1 MKCAEFI
8 GKARNSGQNPS
19 PFAHIALVAAG
30 ENGAETASGECEH
43 GDSMA
48 KTNQANGL
56 ADAPNP
62 DYDPISELSH
72 IVKFGPVG
80 KADAEF
86 QIDMEN
92 ELMGE
97 MSIVENEEAAA
108 EEITAKAPSADTSVI
123 PGLEDLPPRG
133 EKSPLAEAA
142 GVEPVENSAED
153 DGIDGAFDDAIA
165 RSLDEPVADEPSVPD
180 ELENQLNNLLA
191 GLGSRDSEAQAE
203 LETDVAAADEVTSGS
218 EPVESPVDESP
229 ETRVEAVVPSPR
241 DDNVGDAGASA
252 EPRDTE
258 MADDPMKALAQLTGE
273 VASDGVASEDT
284 SADIASS
291 QAAADDDEPAPL
303 VETADISDEVVPV
316 EGDLEIPEV
325 TFESDVPEPPHFEDL
340 DEDFKEAF
348 NKITDFDRFEY
359 EATAKE
365 PDPNAGERFDN
376 TFDGKNRKI
385 GSGSEVGAAGALR
398 TAAGANGRANREQ
411 QEYPRDETPHAD
423 GFDPD
428 QNLDIPAV
436 DTGEH
441 DGGARRGIMIAMI
454 VAAIAVAGGIGAFAL
469 SFGGGETAAPA
480 VIKADNGPIK
490 VKPEDPGG
498 KTVPNEDRKVYEQ
511 VAGATR
517 TERLTQEKLIL
528 TEEEPIDVGGD
539 VNIPRVASSDPAA
552 SGTQAELAPVDKPD
566 SAVPAGKND
575 GSILLETGR
584 FAGAPVEEP
593 VVVKPRR
600 VKTLIVKPDGT
611 LVPREEPAAAA
622 GVTNGLR
629 AAADATA
636 ETTAD
641 TAGTTVETENAAEA
655 ASTTGENKSTEVA
668 AVPAD
673 QNNAEVDR
681 EVTLRSPAD
690 NEAAGDGGSTSS
702 GKTEGVVET
711 EGIPFPA
718 PAPRAE
724 FEVRQAAA
732 VATEAQRGER
742 AVAEAGQQ
750 AETQT
755 AATDA
760 ETAAETPA
768 PAANPEWWVQ
778 ISSRS
783 SRALAQ
789 TSYADMADRYG
800 SIIGGRDVNIVRA
813 DIEGK
818 GTYYRVRI
826 AGGNRSEAGR
836 LCSRLKNAGAN
847 CFIAR

>member
-108 EEITAKAPSADTSVI
+108 EEITAKAPRADTYVI

-133 EKSPLAEAA
+133 EKSPLAEAT

-165 RSLDEPVADEPSVPD
+165 RSLDEPAADEPSVPD

-191 GLGSRDSEAQAE
+191 GLGSRDSEARAE
-203 LETDVAAADEVTSGS
+203 LETDVATADEVTSES

-229 ETRVEAVVPSPR
+229 ETWVEAVVPSPR
-241 DDNVGDAGASA
+241 DDNVGDAGAGA

-316 EGDLEIPEV
+316 EDDLEIPEV
-325 TFESDVPEPPHFEDL
+325 TFESDVPKPPHFADL
-340 DEDFKEAF
+340 DKDFKEAF

-385 GSGSEVGAAGALR
+385 GSGSGVGAAGALR
-398 TAAGANGRANREQ
+398 TAASANGRANREQ
-411 QEYPRDETPHAD
+411 QENPRVETPHAD

-428 QNLDIPAV
+428 QNLDIRAV

-441 DGGARRGIMIAMI
+441 DGGARRGIIIAMI

-480 VIKADNGPIK
+480 VVKADNGPIK

-517 TERLTQEKLIL
+517 TERLTQEKLIS
-528 TEEEPIDVGGD
+528 TEEEPVDVGGD

-552 SGTQAELAPVDKPD
+552 PGTQAEIAPVDKPD
-566 SAVPAGKND
+566 STVPAGKND
-575 GSILLETGR
+575 DSILPETER
-584 FAGAPVEEP
+584 F
-593 VVVKPRR
+593 VKPHL

-611 LVPREEPAAAA
+611 IVSRKEPAAAV

-629 AAADATA
+629 AAANTTA

-641 TAGTTVETENAAEA
+641 TGTTVETENAADA

-673 QNNAEVDR
+673 QNNAEADR
-681 EVTLRSPAD
+681 EVTLQSPAD

-702 GKTEGVVET
+702 GKTEGVEN

-718 PAPRAE
+718 
-724 FEVRQAAA
+724 
-732 VATEAQRGER
+732 
-742 AVAEAGQQ
+742 
-750 AETQT
+750 
-755 AATDA
+755 
-760 ETAAETPA
+760 PA

>member
-108 EEITAKAPSADTSVI
+108 EEITAKAPRADTSVI
-123 PGLEDLPPRG
+123 PGLEDLPPCG
-133 EKSPLAEAA
+133 EKSPLAEAT

-165 RSLDEPVADEPSVPD
+165 RSLDEPAADEPSVPD

-203 LETDVAAADEVTSGS
+203 LETDVATADEVTSES

-229 ETRVEAVVPSPR
+229 ETWVEAVVPSPR
-241 DDNVGDAGASA
+241 DDNVGDAGAGA

-316 EGDLEIPEV
+316 EDDLEIPEV
-325 TFESDVPEPPHFEDL
+325 TFESDVPKPPHFADL
-340 DEDFKEAF
+340 DKDFKEAF

-385 GSGSEVGAAGALR
+385 GSGSGVGAAGALR
-398 TAAGANGRANREQ
+398 TAASANGRANREQ
-411 QEYPRDETPHAD
+411 QENPRVETPHAD

-428 QNLDIPAV
+428 QNLDIRAV

-441 DGGARRGIMIAMI
+441 DGGARRGIIIAMI

-480 VIKADNGPIK
+480 VVKADNGPIK

-517 TERLTQEKLIL
+517 TERLTQEKLIS
-528 TEEEPIDVGGD
+528 TEEEPVDVGGD

-552 SGTQAELAPVDKPD
+552 SGTQAEIAPVDKPD

-575 GSILLETGR
+575 GSILPETGR
-584 FAGAPVEEP
+584 FAEAPVEEP

-641 TAGTTVETENAAEA
+641 TGTTVETENAAEA

-681 EVTLRSPAD
+681 EVTLQSPAD

-702 GKTEGVVET
+702 GKTEGVEN

-718 PAPRAE
+718 PAPRDE
-724 FEVRQAAA
+724 FEAWQAAA
-732 VATEAQRGER
+732 A
-742 AVAEAGQQ
+742 
-750 AETQT
+750 
-755 AATDA
+755 DA

-789 TSYADMADRYG
+789 TSYANMADRYG

-826 AGGNRSEAGR
+826 AGGSRSEAVL

>member
-30 ENGAETASGECEH
+30 ENSAETASGECEH

-48 KTNQANGL
+48 KTNQTNGL

-108 EEITAKAPSADTSVI
+108 EEITAKAPRADISVI

-133 EKSPLAEAA
+133 EKSPLAEAT

-165 RSLDEPVADEPSVPD
+165 RSLDEPAADEPSVPD

-203 LETDVAAADEVTSGS
+203 LETDVAAADEVTSES

-241 DDNVGDAGASA
+241 DDNVGDAGAGA

-273 VASDGVASEDT
+273 VASDGIASEEM

-316 EGDLEIPEV
+316 EDDLEIPEV
-325 TFESDVPEPPHFEDL
+325 TFESDVPEPPHFSDL
-340 DEDFKEAF
+340 DKDFEKAYDE
-348 NKITDFDRFEY
+348 ITDFDRFED
-359 EATAKE
+359 ESTTKE

-385 GSGSEVGAAGALR
+385 GSGSGVGAAGALG

-411 QEYPRDETPHAD
+411 QEYPRDETLRAD

-428 QNLDIPAV
+428 QNLDIRAV

-441 DGGARRGIMIAMI
+441 DGGARRGIIIAMI

-480 VIKADNGPIK
+480 VVKADNGPIK
-490 VKPEDPGG
+490 VKPKDPGG

-511 VAGATR
+511 VAGATL
-517 TERLTQEKLIL
+517 TERLTQEKLIS
-528 TEEEPIDVGGD
+528 TEEEPVDVGGD

-552 SGTQAELAPVDKPD
+552 PGTQAEIAPVNKPD

-575 GSILLETGR
+575 DSILPETER
-584 FAGAPVEEP
+584 F
-593 VVVKPRR
+593 VKPHL

-622 GVTNGLR
+622 GVTNELR

-641 TAGTTVETENAAEA
+641 TGTTVKTENAAEA

-673 QNNAEVDR
+673 QNNAESDR
-681 EVTLRSPAD
+681 EVTLQSPAD

-702 GKTEGVVET
+702 RKTEGVET

-718 PAPRAE
+718 PAPRDE
-724 FEVRQAAA
+724 FEARQAAA
-732 VATEAQRGER
+732 AATEAQRRER

-755 AATDA
+755 AAADA

-826 AGGNRSEAGR
+826 AGGSRSEAVL